1 MQKTETAELIEFLS
15 LVDGRKISTEKILAW
30 HEVLGFLEYPV
41 AKQAVIEAQRD
52 SAIQYIEPKHI
63 LGKAKS
69 IQDRKKLEMAREEQ
83 FKEKPLT
90 FGSRM
95 PKCQHGIGLL
105 LCDPCCKT
113 AAQQAG
119 LIK

>member
-15 LVDGRKISTEKILAW
+15 LVDGRKITTDKIMAW
-30 HEVLGFLEYPV
+30 HELIGFLDYPV

-52 SAIQYIEPKHI
+52 TTIQYIEPKHI
-63 LGKAKS
+63 LGKAKAIKES
-69 IQDRKKLEMAREEQ
+69 QRALQAREEQ
-83 FKEKPLT
+83 FKEKPVLN
-90 FGSRM
+90 GSRM
-95 PKCQHGIGLL
+95 PKCQHGKGILF
-105 LCDPCCKT
+105 CDPCCKV

>member
-15 LVDGRKISTEKILAW
+15 LVDGRKITTEKIMAW
-30 HEVLGFLEYPV
+30 HELIGFLDYPV
-41 AKQAVIEAQRD
+41 AKQAVLEAQRD
-52 SAIQYIEPKHI
+52 SGIQYIEPKHI
-63 LGKAKS
+63 LGKAKA
-69 IQDRKKLEMAREEQ
+69 IKDKAKAEAAREEQ

-95 PKCQHGIGLL
+95 PKCHHGIGLL

-119 LIK
+119 LLK

>member
-15 LVDGRKISTEKILAW
+15 LVDGRKITTEKIMAW
-30 HEVLGFLEYPV
+30 HELIGFLDYPV

-63 LGKAKS
+63 LGKAKA
-69 IQDRKKLEMAREEQ
+69 IKDKMKAEQAREEQ
-83 FKEKPLT
+83 FKEKPVIN
-90 FGSRM
+90 GSKM
-95 PKCQHGIGLL
+95 PRCQHGKGILF
-105 LCDPCCKT
+105 CDPCCKL

>member
-15 LVDGRKISTEKILAW
+15 LVDGRKISSEKILAW

-69 IQDRKKLEMAREEQ
+69 IQDRKKSEEQRAEQ
-83 FKEKPLT
+83 FKQKPLT

-95 PKCQHGIGLL
+95 PKCHHGIGLL

-119 LIK
+119 LLK

>member
-15 LVDGRKISTEKILAW
+15 LVDGRKISGEKIMAW
-30 HEVLGFLEYPV
+30 HEVLGFLDYPV

-52 SAIQYIEPKHI
+52 AAIQYIEPKHI

-69 IQDRKKLEMAREEQ
+69 IQDKVKAEAVRAEQ

-119 LIK
+119 LVK

>member
-15 LVDGRKISTEKILAW
+15 LVDGRKISSEKILAW
-30 HEVLGFLEYPV
+30 HELIGYLDYPL

-52 SAIQYIEPKHI
+52 SSIQYIEPKHI
-63 LGKAKS
+63 LAKAKS
-69 IQDRKKLEMAREEQ
+69 IKERQRTEEAREEQ
-83 FKEKPLT
+83 FKEKPLA
-90 FGSRM
+90 FGTRM

-105 LCDPCCKT
+105 LCDPCCKV

>member
-15 LVDGRKISTEKILAW
+15 LVDGRKISSEKILAW

-69 IQDRKKLEMAREEQ
+69 IQDRKKSEEQRAEQ

-105 LCDPCCKT
+105 TCDPCCKT

-119 LIK
+119 LLK